1 MSQVSEFILKYF
13 GDTIK
18 FQPEDKEDL
27 IGLPYPYTTPC
38 ANEMFEEMYYW
49 DTYFTNAGLIAAG
62 NVGQAKNNA
71 DNIRFLIGKY
81 GFMPNGNRTFYLG
94 NTQPPFYYKMVE
106 EIFEVIGDK
115 DWLREN
121 YAALVKEYEY
131 WQSERIAPDGLNVYG
146 PHKAYNEEFIE
157 NKAKYFTKRYKG
169 FEVKSE
175 PEKIACA
182 HTIMTMC
189 ESGWDCTSR
198 FENAGEFYNPVDLN
212 SLLYGLEKTMAQFSV
227 ILENGEEELWS
238 KRADERKAKMLEL
251 MYDKERGIF
260 LDYNYKEQKFSPVVS
275 AASLYPLFVGLS
287 DSPQKAIELLRD
299 KLILKYGVSACVPG
313 EYKYL
318 LQWDYPNIWPPIQ
331 YIAYT
336 ACKNYG
342 YDGLA
347 KSIAETYIKLI
358 DDNFAETGNLWE
370 KYNGLDGTVANAD
383 YNAPKMMGWTAGVYI
398 FFNAVKNRKSRRDRP
413 F

>member
-1 MSQVSEFILKYF
+1 
-13 GDTIK
+13 
-18 FQPEDKEDL
+18 
-27 IGLPYPYTTPC
+27 
-38 ANEMFEEMYYW
+38 
-49 DTYFTNAGLIAAG
+49 
-62 NVGQAKNNA
+62 
-71 DNIRFLIGKY
+71 
-81 GFMPNGNRTFYLG
+81 
-94 NTQPPFYYKMVE
+94 
-106 EIFEVIGDK
+106 
-115 DWLREN
+115 
-121 YAALVKEYEY
+121 
-131 WQSERIAPDGLNVYG
+131 
-146 PHKAYNEEFIE
+146 
-157 NKAKYFTKRYKG
+157 
-169 FEVKSE
+169 
-175 PEKIACA
+175 
-182 HTIMTMC
+182 
-189 ESGWDCTSR
+189 
-198 FENAGEFYNPVDLN
+198 
-212 SLLYGLEKTMAQFSV
+212 
-227 ILENGEEELWS
+227 
-238 KRADERKAKMLEL
+238 
-251 MYDKERGIF
+251 MYDKERGNF